1 MVSDEVDISVII
13 VTADNWADLHPCV
26 ESVYRSFTS
35 GRLQVI
41 CVDDCS
47 QEDIAAQVAQHFP
60 DVHLVNNT
68 AKQSYPVTNNQ
79 GVAAADGRYIMLL
92 NDDVVLAEQALD
104 RVVEFLDR
112 HEQAGAASPKLL
124 NPDGTVQP
132 CVRRFPS
139 LAAALAQ
146 SLYLHRLWPGN
157 RWTGRYY
164 ATDIDHSQTQPVPS
178 IGTTAYVMRREALE
192 QVGGLDEAFPIN
204 FCDLDLNWRI
214 GEAGWQIWLVA
225 YAEATHKGGQTM
237 GRLTLRQLRDYH
249 RGMLLMYRKH
259 YAPRRLFVI
268 NGLVYL
274 GIAVRFLLK
283 AILRIVA
290 LDRLLARRAPDS

>member
-1 MVSDEVDISVII
+1 
-13 VTADNWADLHPCV
+13 
-26 ESVYRSFTS
+26 
-35 GRLQVI
+35 
-41 CVDDCS
+41 VDDCS
-47 QEDIAAQVAQHFP
+47 QEGIAAQVTQHFP
-60 DVHLVNNT
+60 KVHLINNT

-79 GVAAADGRYIMLL
+79 GIAAARGRYVMLL
-92 NDDVVLAEQALD
+92 NDDVALAEGALD

-124 NPDGTVQP
+124 NPDGTIQP
-132 CVRRFPS
+132 CVRRFPT

-157 RWTGRYY
+157 PWTGRYY
-164 ATDIDHSQTQPVPS
+164 ATDINHSQTQPVSS
-178 IGTTAYVMRREALE
+178 IGTTAYVMRRECLE

-214 GEAGWQIWLVA
+214 GQAGWQIWLVA
-225 YAEATHKGGQTM
+225 YAEAIHKGGQTM
-237 GRLTLRQLRDYH
+237 GRLSLPQLWDYH
-249 RGMLLMYRKH
+249 RGMWLMYRKH

-283 AILRIVA
+283 AILSIVR
-290 LDRLLARRAPDS
+290 LDRLLELRVVK

>member
-1 MVSDEVDISVII
+1 M
-13 VTADNWADLHPCV
+13 
-26 ESVYRSFTS
+26 
-35 GRLQVI
+35 
-41 CVDDCS
+41 DDCS

-60 DVHLVNNT
+60 DVYLVNNT
-68 AKQSYPVTNNQ
+68 TRQSYPVTNNQ
-79 GVAAADGRYIMLL
+79 GIAAADGRYVMLL
-92 NDDVVLAEQALD
+92 NDDVVLAEGALD

-132 CVRRFPS
+132 CVRRFPT

-146 SLYLHRLWPGN
+146 SFYLHRLWPGN
-157 RWTGRYY
+157 PWTSRYY
-164 ATDIDHSQTQPVPS
+164 ATDMDHSQTQPVSS
-178 IGTTAYVMRREALE
+178 IGTTAYVMRRECLE
-192 QVGGLDEAFPIN
+192 QVGGLDESFPIN
-204 FCDLDLNWRI
+204 FSDLDLNWRI

-237 GRLTLRQLRDYH
+237 GRLSLPQLRDYH

-259 YAPRRLFVI
+259 YAPRRLFLI
-268 NGLVYL
+268 NWLVYL

-283 AILRIVA
+283 AILRIVG
-290 LDRLLARRAPDS
+290 LDRLLAHGAQDS

>member
-1 MVSDEVDISVII
+1 MIGARVDLSVII
-13 VTADNWADLHPCV
+13 VTADNWADLRPCI
-26 ESVYRSFTS
+26 ESVYYSFTS

-47 QEDIAAQVAQHFP
+47 QDDSAAQVAQHFP
-60 DVHLVNNT
+60 EVDLVNNT
-68 AKQSYPVTNNQ
+68 VKQPYPVTNNQ
-79 GVAAADGRYIMLL
+79 GIARARGRYIMLL
-92 NDDVVLAEQALD
+92 NDDVVLAEGALD
-104 RVVEFLDR
+104 RVVDFLDR
-112 HEQAGAASPKLL
+112 HEQVGAASPKLL

-157 RWTGRYY
+157 PWTGRYY
-164 ATDIDHSQTQPVPS
+164 ATDIDYSRTQAVES
-178 IGTTAYVMRREALE
+178 IGTTAYVMRRECLE

-214 GEAGWQIWLVA
+214 GQAGWQIWLVA

-237 GRLTLRQLRDYH
+237 GRLSLRQLRDYH

-259 YAPRRLFVI
+259 YAPRRLFLV
-268 NGLVYL
+268 NWLVYL
-274 GIAVRFLLK
+274 GITVRFLLR
-283 AILRIVA
+283 AILRIA
-290 LDRLLARRAPDS
+290 GLDRVLARRGQDL

>member
-1 MVSDEVDISVII
+1 M
-13 VTADNWADLHPCV
+13 
-26 ESVYRSFTS
+26 
-35 GRLQVI
+35 
-41 CVDDCS
+41 DDCS

-60 DVHLVNNT
+60 DVHLVNNS

-79 GVAAADGRYIMLL
+79 GIAVAEGRYIMLL
-92 NDDVVLAEQALD
+92 NDDVVLADQALD
-104 RVVEFLDR
+104 RVVEFLED
-112 HEQAGAASPKLL
+112 HPQAGAASPKLL

-132 CVRRFPS
+132 CVRRFPD

-146 SLYLHRLWPGN
+146 SLYLHRLWPAN
-157 RWTGRYY
+157 PWTGRYY
-164 ATDIDHSQTQPVPS
+164 ATDVDYSQTQAVPS
-178 IGTTAYVMRREALE
+178 IGTTAYVMRRECLE

-214 GEAGWQIWLVA
+214 GEAGWQVWLVA

-237 GRLTLRQLRDYH
+237 GRLSLRQLGDYH
-249 RGMLLMYRKH
+249 RGMWLMYRKH

-268 NGLVYL
+268 NGLIYL

-283 AILRIVA
+283 AIVRIA
-290 LDRLLARRAPDS
+290 QLDRLLVRSVVK